1 MSEQDESVA
10 ALQRDSAARGRAHD
24 GDFLVV
30 ERANPDAPRH
40 RSLLGKFDRTTTPH
54 HRTTTIA
61 LPTSNEWSSSSR
73 GPMVCEQSRREMPM
87 HLSCPPEL
95 RSTCG

>member
-24 GDFLVV
+24 GYFLVV
-30 ERANPDAPRH
+30 ERVNPDAPRH
-40 RSLLGKFDRTTTPH
+40 LSLLGKIDRTTAPH
-54 HRTTTIA
+54 HCT
-61 LPTSNEWSSSSR
+61 TSNEWSSSSR

-87 HLSCPPEL
+87 HLSRPPEL